1 MEKRLIKRKDGSKTQ
16 MGLWD
21 RIAAKR
27 ERGEP
32 KAKPGS
38 KDYPEKKAF
47 AKASGRFKKLF
58 KK

>member
-1 MEKRLIKRKDGSKTQ
+1 MKKMLKREDGSKSQ
-16 MGLWD
+16 KGLWD
-21 RIAAKR
+21 NIRAKR